1 MHKSFVL
8 KNRVHTGHINFV
20 LPTLHRALGQYLRHH
35 PEFKVGITG
44 KPNRLARRHA
54 RDGWKEMVLIYSATS
69 DSYGQYAEY
78 MLVKNSFLKKYPK
91 QCLNRAG
98 GGAGVRTR
106 HRRYYIYI
114 LFP

>member
-1 MHKSFVL
+1 MRESFIL

-35 PEFKVGITG
+35 TKFKLGITG
-44 KPNRLARRHA
+44 NPNRLARRHV
-54 RDGWKEMVLIYSATS
+54 RDGWNEMNLIYSAKS

-78 MLVKNSFLKKYPK
+78 MLVKNDLLKKYPK
-91 QCLNRAG
+91 QCVNRAG
-98 GGAGVRTR
+98 GGVGVRTG